1 MKFNENNTKTI
12 EEINDDDNN
21 KIENKEISEDEK
33 IWKLLEEKIKQNLK
47 KKDKENPLVKY
58 FKNPLIAAVIESLIV
73 KTIESTFKIKLNFEN
88 NEEFVPMNL
97 VKLFDISMI
106 ALSTMSSKQEKLS
119 YVINCMAKNIDES
132 LDRLNQRVENQDKK
146 MIDFQAKFIE
156 EKKIDSIDQRD
167 IFEWLQIKT
176 KYQFLKKR
184 LRTSI
189 IEKLNHV
196 INIFIVY

>member
-196 INIFIVY
+196 INIFIV